1 MKIEEQNFDY
11 TLEPGKELVA
21 EPAIYDGSKPL
32 ISIITAYYNC
42 KDYIMQTF
50 NSVLNQT
57 FPYWE
62 WVIVND
68 GSTEEGT
75 EIEEEN
81 IDPRWAALKNIK
93 NN

>member
-1 MKIEEQNFDY
+1 MNQEEKYFDY
-11 TLEPGKELVA
+11 TFEPGKFLNKELSIP
-21 EPAIYDGSKPL
+21 EGKPL

-42 KDYIMQTF
+42 KEYIMQTA

-68 GSTEEGT
+68 RKHRRRHKRIFRRISKK
-75 EIEEEN
+75 
-81 IDPRWAALKNIK
+81 R
-93 NN
+93 